1 MSSKRPKLKKNSKE
15 ETPAIKI
22 DLDAS
27 EAKKKKELR
36 RYRFNV
42 IQMPRLRFFGMCL
55 ILLLAFFHNHFI
67 LKSFSWTHFSLLS
80 AILMGYA
87 LFSWLM
93 LRLFFIRSKSV
104 DLGILFLSFDIFIWT
119 VAIYFTGGD
128 RSWLFFLLIVRVA
141 DQTNTNFRRVL
152 LFSHLSVLSY
162 ILLLLYLD
170 FVDHKTLAWSMELS
184 KVLMLYCV
192 NLYIS
197 LTAKTAESLRNRTE
211 AAIRTAKKEILTRQK
226 TENNLKESEQR
237 LKTLYRSVQAG
248 ILLID
253 PASHTI
259 VDVNPAGAEL
269 IGLPKEKIV
278 GSVCH
283 KFVCPAAEG
292 KCPISDMGQQVD
304 NSERILINAKNESV
318 PVIKTV
324 STVMLDGRKHLM
336 ETFFDISHQK
346 RTEKELEAAKEAS
359 EAANRAKSE
368 FLANMSHEIRTPMNA
383 VIGFTDILLDT
394 GLDEN
399 QVDYAGTIKRAGQ
412 SLISLINDIL
422 DFSKIEAGDLD
433 FEEIDFDPE
442 LLAYD
447 VCDVIRPRVGTK
459 PIEILCHIGDNV
471 PHNVRGDPT
480 RFKQILTNLMGNAP
494 KFTESGEIEL
504 SLDVE
509 EEREGRIKLHA
520 RVRDSGIGI
529 PANKLELIFEPFRQ
543 ADGSTTRKYGGTG
556 LGLSICRHIS
566 SLMGGHVWAESE
578 EGRGSTFHFTA
589 WLRESETKK
598 PRQHIPV
605 SLAGKKALVVDDN
618 PTNLEIMTRHLEPV
632 GMRIVTLKKGENVL
646 PALENAFVKN
656 APFDI
661 CIADIQMP
669 GMDGYEVARKIR
681 GFKSSISDL
690 QSSIR
695 ALPLV
700 ALSSMMERD
709 AGICGEVGFDGFLG
723 KPIRRE
729 RLYQMLERIIGEKV
743 GEKEK
748 DEKEQHQVMT
758 QYSVREE
765 MKRSVRILLA
775 EDNPVNQKL
784 AKIMLTK
791 AGYQVEV
798 VNNGVEAVQKMTA
811 TPDAFDLI
819 FMDVQMPEMDGL
831 AATIEIRRLE
841 RERAKQISP
850 KKMTAHRPSST
861 EGIPIVAMTAHAMK
875 GDRELC
881 MDAGMNDY
889 VPKPIK
895 RELVFEII
903 NKWVFESRP

>member
-1 MSSKRPKLKKNSKE
+1 MNGKEANS
-15 ETPAIKI
+15 AIEI
-22 DLDAS
+22 DLDAF
-27 EAKKKKELR
+27 EAKRKKESR
-36 RYRFNV
+36 RYRLNV

-67 LKSFSWTHFSLLS
+67 LKSFSWSHFSLLS
-80 AILMGYA
+80 AILMGYT
-87 LFSWLM
+87 LFSWLI
-93 LRLFFIRSKSV
+93 LRLFFSRTKWM
-104 DLGILFLSFDIFIWT
+104 DLGILFLCLDIFFWT
-119 VAIYFTGGD
+119 VAIYFTGGN

-141 DQTNTNFRRVL
+141 DQTSTNFRRVL
-152 LFSHLSVLSY
+152 LFSHFSVLCY
-162 ILLLLYLD
+162 FLLLFYLD
-170 FVDHKTLAWSMELS
+170 FVDHRTFAWPIELT

-197 LTAKTAESLRNRTE
+197 LTAKTAEALRNRTG
-211 AAIRTAKKEILTRQK
+211 AAIRTARKEILRREK

-278 GSVCH
+278 GSICH
-283 KFVCPAAEG
+283 KFVCPADEG
-292 KCPISDMGQQVD
+292 KCPISDLGQQVD
-304 NSERILINAKNESV
+304 NAERILINAKHESV

-324 STVMLDGRKHLM
+324 SIIMLDGRKHLM

-399 QVDYAGTIKRAGQ
+399 QVDYAETIKRAGQ
-412 SLISLINDIL
+412 GLIFLINDIL

-459 PIEILCHIGDNV
+459 PIEILCHIGDKV
-471 PHNVRGDPT
+471 PHNVRGDPA
-480 RFKQILTNLMGNAP
+480 RFKQVLTNLMGNAP
-494 KFTESGEIEL
+494 KFTDSGEIVL

-509 EEREGRIKLHA
+509 EESEGRIKLHT

-529 PANKLELIFEPFRQ
+529 PADKLDLIFEPFRQ

-556 LGLSICRHIS
+556 LGLSICRQIS

-589 WLRESETKK
+589 WLRESDTKK
-598 PRQHIPV
+598 FRQCTPV
-605 SLAGKKALVVDDN
+605 SLTGKKALVVDDN
-618 PTNLEIMTRHLEPV
+618 RTNLEIVTRHLRSV
-632 GMRIVTLKKGENVL
+632 GMCVVTLEKGESVL
-646 PALENAFVKN
+646 PALENAFVEKV
-656 APFDI
+656 PFDV
-661 CIADIQMP
+661 CITDIQMP
-669 GMDGYEVARKIR
+669 GMDGYEIAKQIR
-681 GFKSSISDL
+681 GFKSLNPDF

-709 AGICGEVGFDGFLG
+709 ARICGEVGFDGFLG

-729 RLYQMLERIIGEKV
+729 RFYQMLERILGEKE
-743 GEKEK
+743 GGKEK
-748 DEKEQHQVMT
+748 DEKEQHELMT

-791 AGYQVEV
+791 AGYRVEV
-798 VNNGVEAVQKMTA
+798 ANNGLEAVKKMTA

-819 FMDVQMPEMDGL
+819 FMDVQMPVMDGL
-831 AATIEIRRLE
+831 AATREIRRLE
-841 RERAKQISP
+841 MERAMQMSP
-850 KKMTAHRPSST
+850 EKRRTHRPSSM

-875 GDRELC
+875 GDRESC
-881 MDAGMNDY
+881 MEAGMNDY

-903 NKWVFESRP
+903 NKWVFDKQPWQM